1 MLNKN
6 SGYLIVEVLVL
17 LVIFAALG
25 ITLYQF
31 SMKSNAAANNANTRS
46 IAIQIAN
53 EVFDKIKANQSGA
66 IAGLYTTYSGG
77 ANIGAI
83 ADSSCKAVSYNVSH
97 PETVCN
103 YTNMAKDDLME
114 IQRSVAGLLPQGSFV
129 ICKDS
134 LKSQG
139 TPTNPNCNDS
149 GTDLVVKIFWKD
161 RTSKDIG
168 TNSGYSQVILGG
180 AI

>member
-31 SMKSNAAANNANTRS
+31 SMKSNAAANNANTRA

-66 IAGLYTTYSGG
+66 IAGLYTTYAGG
-77 ANIGAI
+77 GNIGAI
-83 ADSSCKAVSYNVSH
+83 ADSSCKAVSYSVSH

-114 IQRSVAGLLPQGSFV
+114 IQRTVAGLLPQGSFV

-134 LKSQG
+134 LKSLG

-168 TNSGYSQVILGG
+168 RNNGYSQVILGG
-180 AI
+180 VI